1 LFDALLALPMIPP
14 WLYEDLEGLV
24 DDVSVGDELAVFLP
38 EDGADAFWVGF
49 NLLELKSD
57 VVDIRNYTLK
67 ANEGKTG
74 SKNQQ
79 PLIFPPSKI

>member
-1 LFDALLALPMIPP
+1 MIPP

-57 VVDIRNYTLK
+57 VVDIRNYTNSTPPGGDLLVWQREFVFIK
-67 ANEGKTG
+67 AGME
-74 SKNQQ
+74 
-79 PLIFPPSKI
+79 FPE